1 MERTPRGG
9 KELGFKLIHAWIWE
23 YVLKHTVGVNIIQEL
38 TKLLPFP
45 TALQYLE
52 GLENS
57 LASKPAEE
65 LEVSMRGGLLQPA
78 LERKDLERPLLEL
91 KSELRTLL
99 GEKRV
104 DAQQAKVIRDEFRTL
119 AAKAWIL
126 LGPLVLE
133 EFAASTIAG
142 KRSLRAQSSVRS
154 PHPVAI
160 PDSEDRS
167 FHDTQETFV
176 DRRFEQL
183 EGALRA
189 SQSELQNIL
198 DVKIAEVK
206 RSVVVLE
213 DAHHSLKKLVKDQ
226 AEVCKQHVRLKNPGT
241 TSQCLGLSVLN
252 LPPLAHALGLED
264 DNMYEDKDRPS
275 SNAHCFQLSSEYPHP
290 SNSQDPY
297 SSPSHPLL
305 LDPGLHNTKETARA
319 LESSW
324 SPSKITGRV
333 GFMHGGQREKR
344 PFQEIDLC
352 GEVLIC
358 NSEQT
363 VRECKHGSTQRQ
375 TQKKWSNE
383 EVELL
388 KRGVQE
394 HGKGHWKKILNDNTD
409 AFRGRTEVDL
419 KDKWRNLEKYER
431 LQYGTTS
438 SLTIEPHPYLR
449 SPAFNPPN
457 RTQYSRIRFLT
468 QQHRDSI
475 SISPHNTLD
484 LRLFNNR
491 NGSQSLDSGVTS
503 KENKTKE
510 RKEKKK
516 EKKTNKR

>member
-1 MERTPRGG
+1 MERTPREG

-45 TALQYLE
+45 IGVLRLRQMMLIKDLIQQLGDPIPNEIDVDLALQYLE

-65 LEVSMRGGLLQPA
+65 LEESVRGGLLQPA

-91 KSELRTLL
+91 KSELRTSL

-104 DAQQAKVIRDEFRTL
+104 DAQQAKVIRDEFRAL

-167 FHDTQETFV
+167 FHDTQETLV

-252 LPPLAHALGLED
+252 LPPLAHAPGLED

-275 SNAHCFQLSSEYPHP
+275 SNAHCSQLSSEYPHP

-305 LDPGLHNTKETARA
+305 LDPGLHNIKETARA

-363 VRECKHGSTQRQ
+363 VRECKHGESLLGIGSGSTQRR

-394 HGKGHWKKILNDNTD
+394 HGKGHWKKILNDNAD
-409 AFRGRTEVDL
+409 AFHGRTEVDL

-431 LQYGTTS
+431 L
-438 SLTIEPHPYLR
+438 
-449 SPAFNPPN
+449 
-457 RTQYSRIRFLT
+457 
-468 QQHRDSI
+468 
-475 SISPHNTLD
+475 
-484 LRLFNNR
+484 
-491 NGSQSLDSGVTS
+491 
-503 KENKTKE
+503 
-510 RKEKKK
+510 
-516 EKKTNKR
+516 

>member
-1 MERTPRGG
+1 MNLELWRPR
-9 KELGFKLIHAWIWE
+9 LGFIGSLI
-23 YVLKHTVGVNIIQEL
+23 
-38 TKLLPFP
+38 
-45 TALQYLE
+45 
-52 GLENS
+52 
-57 LASKPAEE
+57 
-65 LEVSMRGGLLQPA
+65 
-78 LERKDLERPLLEL
+78 
-91 KSELRTLL
+91 
-99 GEKRV
+99 
-104 DAQQAKVIRDEFRTL
+104 
-119 AAKAWIL
+119 
-126 LGPLVLE
+126 LE

-160 PDSEDRS
+160 SDSEDRS
-167 FHDTQETFV
+167 FHDTQETLV

-198 DVKIAEVK
+198 DVKIVEVK
-206 RSVVVLE
+206 RSVVVME

-252 LPPLAHALGLED
+252 LPPLAHAPGLKD

-275 SNAHCFQLSSEYPHP
+275 SNAHCSQLSSEYPHP

-305 LDPGLHNTKETARA
+305 LDPGLHNTKETACA

-324 SPSKITGRV
+324 SPSKITVRV
-333 GFMHGGQREKR
+333 GFMLGGQREKR

-363 VRECKHGSTQRQ
+363 VRECKHGESLLGIGSGSTQRR

-394 HGKGHWKKILNDNTD
+394 HGKGHWKKILNDNAD

-431 LQYGTTS
+431 L
-438 SLTIEPHPYLR
+438 
-449 SPAFNPPN
+449 
-457 RTQYSRIRFLT
+457 
-468 QQHRDSI
+468 
-475 SISPHNTLD
+475 
-484 LRLFNNR
+484 
-491 NGSQSLDSGVTS
+491 
-503 KENKTKE
+503 
-510 RKEKKK
+510 
-516 EKKTNKR
+516 